1 MNPHNVYIRNIR
13 QANEDDRLAVFI
25 GAGVSKSSDTEY
37 IKLPLWSDLIEE
49 LKSDL
54 AISQELD
61 YLKLAQLYYLE
72 FGEQTYNHTL
82 KKYFPEDVAPSILHR
97 TILKLNPR
105 VIITTNWDSIIENA
119 IEQEGYLYDTIC
131 TDKDLVG
138 STSPNKFIKIHGD
151 FKSHNIVFK
160 EDDYLNYSINF
171 PLIENYIKSIFST
184 HTVLFLGYSYNDI
197 NLKHIMKWIQSH
209 SSSAPPMYLVT
220 FNEAKPQSSYLRNHG
235 ITTLVLDA
243 NNYPTVD
250 IELFDKRSALTQSFI
265 TSIIQDDA
273 VVDPNNEQEVI
284 GFIYEQVK
292 HLKQQSSVT
301 HDQVRRAITNCRF
314 YYDADGL
321 SLLEL
326 SMPHGVSSQTSG
338 NITRSI
344 HTKLL
349 DILARLDLLGKDE
362 KEGFY
367 RSNSKFSDIL
377 SILALA
383 RVKGIVL
390 PNEDDSGQI
399 KYFVNEQIAST
410 EDLEQ
415 DDREHMSLS
424 NYDYNSNDTLKLL
437 SSDSYNSYKHG
448 NYELAFKN
456 NSELIIACKKHK
468 IFSILLI
475 ALFNKN
481 VILSRMKYSLSTEI
495 RPIYNKEMDID
506 LQHEFFKFPRSEIK
520 KNQVLYDFLAFHS
533 VHQEASE
540 CTRKILKLK
549 KSIDTI
555 KAGGWVFNRDADE
568 PTCTHINLLMFAL
581 KNHIMIDH
589 YSPYKAVMRDFV
601 KISIL
606 RQSVKTNVTFNQ
618 YEFYSAIQFYSSKE
632 LRSELIVFSRKDDSS
647 QLQLNTSCECTNWVV
662 FTVLPSLITRFMES
676 HDILDGH
683 EIKFENCVRLLAFLD
698 LSEAHISKIMSEFSR
713 LITSSSATIGSYE
726 AINEFL
732 AYQYSIF
739 QKKIE
744 TDVLVN
750 ILNNLIDKLISRN
763 AHGWDRH
770 AILNGTIDNLY
781 GYIGVAEGE
790 YADENRVRRLV
801 SELEASKPEDQRAF
815 SRSLLYS
822 IFNISNGNVKSI
834 IGNFIKGVISK
845 FESLNDDDWEFEL
858 WSVAVGFKDFEL
870 GIIERLDTYLEHI
883 CNQNMFSSRLFTLND
898 LILYLIEEKGVE
910 ALKPLE
916 TKLGDLI
923 NRHKDLSGSS
933 CI

>member
-1 MNPHNVYIRNIR
+1 
-13 QANEDDRLAVFI
+13 
-25 GAGVSKSSDTEY
+25 
-37 IKLPLWSDLIEE
+37 
-49 LKSDL
+49 
-54 AISQELD
+54 
-61 YLKLAQLYYLE
+61 
-72 FGEQTYNHTL
+72 
-82 KKYFPEDVAPSILHR
+82 
-97 TILKLNPR
+97 
-105 VIITTNWDSIIENA
+105 
-119 IEQEGYLYDTIC
+119 
-131 TDKDLVG
+131 
-138 STSPNKFIKIHGD
+138 
-151 FKSHNIVFK
+151 
-160 EDDYLNYSINF
+160 
-171 PLIENYIKSIFST
+171 
-184 HTVLFLGYSYNDI
+184 
-197 NLKHIMKWIQSH
+197 
-209 SSSAPPMYLVT
+209 
-220 FNEAKPQSSYLRNHG
+220 
-235 ITTLVLDA
+235 
-243 NNYPTVD
+243 
-250 IELFDKRSALTQSFI
+250 
-265 TSIIQDDA
+265 
-273 VVDPNNEQEVI
+273 
-284 GFIYEQVK
+284 
-292 HLKQQSSVT
+292 
-301 HDQVRRAITNCRF
+301 
-314 YYDADGL
+314 
-321 SLLEL
+321 
-326 SMPHGVSSQTSG
+326 
-338 NITRSI
+338 
-344 HTKLL
+344 
-349 DILARLDLLGKDE
+349 
-362 KEGFY
+362 
-367 RSNSKFSDIL
+367 
-377 SILALA
+377 
-383 RVKGIVL
+383 
-390 PNEDDSGQI
+390 
-399 KYFVNEQIAST
+399 
-410 EDLEQ
+410 
-415 DDREHMSLS
+415 
-424 NYDYNSNDTLKLL
+424 
-437 SSDSYNSYKHG
+437 
-448 NYELAFKN
+448 
-456 NSELIIACKKHK
+456 
-468 IFSILLI
+468 
-475 ALFNKN
+475 
-481 VILSRMKYSLSTEI
+481 
-495 RPIYNKEMDID
+495 MDID